1 MSDKYDDER
10 KIFLLAILAA
20 VIICS
25 LIVSSQFVQ
34 PSLSQ
39 GLLKQGQLAGFNATG
54 NQTANQSA
62 GLGDPAK
69 MYVPS
74 QPVD

>member
-1 MSDKYDDER
+1 MSDKYDR
-10 KIFLLAILAA
+10 KKIFMLAIS
-20 VIICS
+20 VIV
-25 LIVSSQFVQ
+25 LIGTFVVINQIVQ
-34 PSLSQ
+34 PSLAQ
-39 GLLKQGQLAGFNATG
+39 DLGQLGQLAGGNQTG

-62 GLGDPAK
+62 LLGDPAK

>member
-1 MSDKYDDER
+1 MSDER
-10 KIFLLAILAA
+10 KIFLISISA
-20 VIICS
+20 VIIIS
-25 LIVSSQFVQ
+25 SFFVGSQFVQ